1 MLEEAYL
8 EYIELFNVR
17 EFYDC
22 HEVLE
27 DLWLDYEGPS
37 RRYYQGLIH
46 LASAYLL
53 LMRGK
58 MRGCRARFES
68 TLAYFAEYP
77 DVYLELDLVPLRENV
92 KLWLARLDATEPGG
106 CVAYVD
112 AEVPMLALH
121 DADDVSAD
129 LSSIGEPV
137 T

>member
-1 MLEEAYL
+1 VLEEAYL
-8 EYIELFNVR
+8 EYVELFNDR

-27 DLWLDYEGPS
+27 ELWLDYEGPA

-68 TLAYFAEYP
+68 TLAYFQDYP
-77 DVYLELDLVPLRENV
+77 DEYLQLNLAPLRENV
-92 KLWLARLDATEPGG
+92 KLWLARLEAAGPDTVVP
-106 CVAYVD
+106 YVD
-112 AEVPMLALH
+112 ADVPVIRLNPASKGKGLPMENTA
-121 DADDVSAD
+121 
-129 LSSIGEPV
+129 